1 MFRSGYIYER
11 PIIAFGH
18 IVLLLTFELKGSSS
32 DLVTCIGTGRKR
44 REREGERGGERDCNL
59 ICESLSVLQIQ
70 IAITHAVQMQV
81 RHTHKLRM
89 QKQTWDC
96 CVCMFISPA
105 LQILGKRL
113 LQFLYR
119 CFVTNDLAQSC

>member
-1 MFRSGYIYER
+1 MFRSGYNYER

-44 REREGERGGERDCNL
+44 RERERDCNL

-70 IAITHAVQMQV
+70 IALTHAVQMQV

-96 CVCMFISPA
+96 CVSMFLSPD